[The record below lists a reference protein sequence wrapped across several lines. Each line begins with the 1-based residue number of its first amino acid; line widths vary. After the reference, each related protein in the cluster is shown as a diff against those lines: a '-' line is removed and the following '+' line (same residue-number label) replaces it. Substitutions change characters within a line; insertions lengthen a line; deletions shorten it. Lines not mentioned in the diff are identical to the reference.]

1 MFAPKKILVP
11 TDFSKYSDK
20 ALREAVDIAKMYGS
34 KIYLLHVI
42 DEYIQQYTVDYYI
55 RAEVLKELQRGSL
68 KASKDKLHEGINA
81 VADAKKLD
89 VEIDVKE
96 GVPAEVILG
105 EQKKKSI
112 DLIVIASHGKTGILR
127 NLIGSVT
134 DKVVR
139 GARCPVIVIKP

>member
-20 ALREAVDIAKMYGS
+20 ALREAVDIAKKYSS

-42 DEYIQQYTVDYYI
+42 DEHIQQCAVDYCIGAYVI
-55 RAEVLKELQRGSL
+55 KKLQRGSL
-68 KASKDKLHEGINA
+68 KASRDKLHEGINA
-81 VADAKKLD
+81 IADAKNLD

-96 GVPAEVILG
+96 GIPSEVILS
-105 EQKKKSI
+105 EQKKKSA
-112 DLIVIASHGKTGILR
+112 DLIVIASHGKTGILK

-139 GARCPVIVIKP
+139 GAKCPVIVVKP

>member
-1 MFAPKKILVP
+1 MWYKHRGQI
-11 TDFSKYSDK
+11 S
-20 ALREAVDIAKMYGS
+20 
-34 KIYLLHVI
+34 
-42 DEYIQQYTVDYYI
+42 
-55 RAEVLKELQRGSL
+55 AEVVKKLQKDSL

-81 VADAKKLD
+81 IADAKKLE

-96 GVPAEVILG
+96 GVPAELILS
-105 EQKKKSI
+105 EQKKKSA

-139 GARCPVIVIKP
+139 GSKCPVIVVKP